1 MMRAVQGIVRGIA
14 RLWRGS
20 KERERAERELS
31 DELRSYVELLTAE
44 KMAAGQNAQQA
55 RRAALLELGGAAQVH
70 ERVRDVRA
78 GASLDH
84 LMRDSR
90 YALRTLRRSPGF
102 AAAAMLALALGIG
115 VTTSIFS
122 LVYGVL
128 LRPLPYPEPHELHRV
143 WMSNPAQGIE
153 KDITSYPQFR
163 AWREQSRSFEH
174 MVAMITLRRNL
185 TGAGDPEELAGEAV
199 TEGYFA
205 MYGTAPVAGRWFTAE
220 EASPDGSPAVI
231 LSHALW
237 SARFGSDR
245 SLIGRDIHLNGRAI
259 PVVGVMPPGFGTAQF
274 WVPLQLRGEQASLLE
289 DWGPL
294 WLPVFGR
301 LRDGVTIE
309 QAQAEMSRIA
319 GDLSSSN
326 EAVRGQGVV
335 LERLHASEVGA
346 SRTPLLLLL
355 GAVVLVLLIAC
366 ANIANL
372 MLARST
378 ARHGELSLRV
388 ALGAGRGMLVRQVLV
403 ESIVLG
409 LIGGALG
416 TALAW
421 FGVKFLVM
429 TGAGSLPRLEAV
441 QLDAT
446 VLGFALLISLA
457 ASILFGVVPALDTA
471 RHQPGELLRRAG
483 RGEVQ
488 GGRGVRPVLA
498 AGQFALA
505 LVLLYSAGMLL
516 RSFANLLDVERGF
529 DATNIVAIDIN
540 LPGAR
545 YSSDESVL
553 AFYDQLLPQLRALP
567 EVEGADAVST
577 LLLLRGLRNSTSI
590 SVEGEQLSEVESNL
604 PVFFDAVTPG
614 LLSTAG
620 MTLLH
625 GRHFDKTDGPGTT
638 RHGIVNQ
645 AFVRRFLDDAD
656 ALGRRFALGSGYPE
670 GVDIPWIEIVG
681 VVQDAKREGMAE
693 DVAPYVF
700 LPLTQYVTPRMQLLI
715 RARSEPLALVPRVRE
730 TVRSIDPLQPLANVR
745 LLDQD
750 VALSL
755 APRRFVMLLLAT
767 FAVAAVA
774 LAAIGIYGV
783 IAYMVG
789 RRTREFGVRMALG
802 ARPGQVLQLVMG
814 QAARQV
820 AAGIAVGTA
829 GAYGAARL
837 LESQLFGMSG
847 FDHRTA
853 ITVVAVLC
861 AVAAA
866 AVWVPAR
873 RATGSDPLIALRSE

>member
-1 MMRAVQGIVRGIA
+1 MMMRVVRLIA
-14 RLWRGS
+14 RLWRAP
-20 KERERAERELS
+20 KERERADRELS
-31 DELRSYVELLTAE
+31 EELGSYVELLTAE
-44 KMAAGQNAQQA
+44 KMAAGQSAREA
-55 RRAALLELGGAAQVH
+55 RRAALLELGGEDQVQ
-70 ERVRDVRA
+70 ERVREERA
-78 GASLDH
+78 GALLDQ
-84 LMRDSR
+84 LMRDAR
-90 YALRTLRRSPGF
+90 FALRTLRRSPGF
-102 AAAAMLALALGIG
+102 ATAAILALALGIG

-128 LRPLPYPEPHELHRV
+128 LRPLPYAEPHELHRV

-174 MVAMITLRRNL
+174 MVGVITLRRNL
-185 TGAGDPEELAGEAV
+185 TGAGDPEELPGEAV
-199 TEGYFA
+199 TEGYFE
-205 MYGTAPVAGRWFTAE
+205 MYGTAPAAGRWFTAE
-220 EASPDGSPAVI
+220 ESSPDGAPAVI

-245 SLIGRDIHLNGRAI
+245 NLIGRTIQLNGRAI

-274 WVPLQLRGEQASLLE
+274 WVPLQLRGGPESLRE
-289 DWGPL
+289 SWGPL

-319 GDLSSSN
+319 RDLVSTN
-326 EAVRGQGVV
+326 EAVRSQGVL
-335 LERLHASEVGA
+335 LEPLHASEVGE

-388 ALGAGRGMLVRQVLV
+388 ALGAGSGALVRQVLV

-421 FGVKFLVM
+421 YGVKFLVT
-429 TGAGSLPRLEAV
+429 TGAGSLPRLESV

-446 VLGFALLISLA
+446 VLGFSLLTTLA

-516 RSFANLLDVERGF
+516 RSFSNLLDVERGF

-545 YSSDESVL
+545 YSSDASVL
-553 AFYDQLLPQLRALP
+553 AFYDQLLPELRALP
-567 EVEGADAVST
+567 GVERADAIST

-604 PVFFDAVTPG
+604 PVFYDAVTRG

-620 MTLLH
+620 MSLLR
-625 GRHFDKTDGPGTT
+625 GRHFDRTDGPGTT
-638 RHGIVNQ
+638 RVAIVNQ
-645 AFVRRFLDDAD
+645 AFVRRFLDDAE
-656 ALGRRFALGSGYPE
+656 ALGRRFALGSGYPD

-681 VVQDAKREGMAE
+681 VVRDAKREGMAE

-700 LPLTQYVTPRMQLLI
+700 FPLTQYVNRRMQLLI

-730 TVRSIDPLQPLANVR
+730 TLRSLDPLQPLANVR

-750 VALSL
+750 LALSL

-767 FAVAAVA
+767 FAVAAVV
-774 LAAIGIYGV
+774 LAAVGIYGV
-783 IAYMVG
+783 ISYMVG
-789 RRTREFGVRMALG
+789 RRTREFGVRIALG
-802 ARPGQVLQLVMG
+802 ARPGQVLQLVMA

-820 AAGIAVGTA
+820 AAGIALGTA
-829 GAYGAARL
+829 GAYGAAGL
-837 LESQLFGMSG
+837 LQSQLFGISG

-853 ITVVAVLC
+853 IMVVAVLC
-861 AVAAA
+861 AVAAI

-873 RATGSDPLIALRSE
+873 RATGSDPLIALRTE